1 VIDGEP
7 RETTMKSR
15 ETKFASGFCASLLC
29 TWLLCVC
36 LTGNAQAQQSSPYP
50 VVQGK
55 YYKFEKI
62 AGGVYYATPEWGGTA
77 FPFGSNPFF
86 GANLVVVVNE
96 NDVLIVDSATSPAAA
111 RAFVADIKL
120 LTDKPVRYVVNT
132 HWHYDHTD
140 GNSIFGPEVQI
151 IAHDYVRQAIEK
163 FDILHNEPF
172 RSSTRNA
179 GPAMIDRFKKQ
190 IGAQKDPR
198 QKAALEKKLADT
210 EAAMKAFVVDI
221 KEIKPTP
228 PNVTYSNKLVL
239 HRGGREI
246 DLLFLGRGHTGGD
259 TVIFLPK
266 ERIVCTGDLMESR
279 IAFMGSAFFDEW
291 LTTLDALKRL
301 DFAID
306 LPGHG
311 APFKDKRLITAFQSY
326 LSDVLA
332 QVAKLR
338 AQGISAD
345 EAAKRVDLTS
355 HAKDFPDIEGVG
367 AEVRGIRRVY
377 AWMDEHGRK

>member
-1 VIDGEP
+1 
-7 RETTMKSR
+7 MNSR
-15 ETKFASGFCASLLC
+15 KTKFTLGFCVSLLC
-29 TWLLCVC
+29 AGLVGTSLA
-36 LTGNAQAQQSSPYP
+36 GNAQTQPLSPYP

-62 AGGVYYATPEWGGTA
+62 ADGVYYASPEFNGTA

-86 GANLVVVVNE
+86 GANLVVIVNKD
-96 NDVLIVDSATSPAAA
+96 DVLLVDSATTPRAA
-111 RAFVADIKL
+111 RALMADVKR
-120 LTDKPVRYVVNT
+120 LTDKPIRIVVNT

-140 GNSIFGPEVQI
+140 GNSAFGPDVQI
-151 IAHDYVRQAIEK
+151 IAHEYVRQAIEK

-179 GPAMIDRFKKQ
+179 PQAMIDRFTKQ
-190 IGAQKDPR
+190 VAAEKDPGR
-198 QKAALEKKLADT
+198 KAALEKKLADT
-210 EAAMKAFVVDI
+210 EAATKEFVQDI

-228 PNVTYSNKLVL
+228 PNVTYTDKLVL

-259 TVIFLPK
+259 TVVFLPK

-279 IAFMGSAFFDEW
+279 IAYMGSAYFDEW
-291 LTTLDALKRL
+291 LKTLDALKRL
-301 DFAID
+301 DFTVD

-311 APFKDKRLITAFQSY
+311 APFTNKGLITAFQSY

-338 AQGISAD
+338 AQGVSAD

-377 AWMDEHGRK
+377 AWMDERGRK

>member
-1 VIDGEP
+1 MEI
-7 RETTMKSR
+7 R
-15 ETKFASGFCASLLC
+15 KFGLGLCAI
-29 TWLLCVC
+29 LLCVW
-36 LTGNAQAQQSSPYP
+36 LTGNVRAQESSRYP

-62 AGGVYYATPEWGGTA
+62 ADGVYYATAEFNGTA

-86 GANLVVVVNE
+86 GANLVVIVND
-96 NDVLIVDSATSPAAA
+96 NDVLIVDTGTTPAAA

-151 IAHDYVRQAIEK
+151 IATDYVREAIEK
-163 FDILHNEPF
+163 FDVLNSEPF
-172 RSSTRNA
+172 RTSTRTA
-179 GPAMIDRFKKQ
+179 GPALIDSFKNQ
-190 IGAQKDPR
+190 IAAQNDPR
-198 QKAALEKKLADT
+198 LRAALEKKLADT
-210 EAAMKAFVVDI
+210 EAAMKAFAHDVT
-221 KEIKPTP
+221 EIKPTP
-228 PNVTYSNKLVL
+228 PNVTYTNKLVL
-239 HRGGREI
+239 HRGSREI

-259 TVIFLPK
+259 TVVFLPM
-266 ERIVCTGDLMESR
+266 EHIVCTGDLMESR
-279 IAFMGSAFFDEW
+279 IPYMGSAYFDEW

-301 DFAID
+301 DFTVD

-311 APFKDKRLITAFQSY
+311 APFTDKGLITALQSY
-326 LSDVLA
+326 LSDLLA

-345 EAAKRVDLTS
+345 EAATLVDLTS
-355 HAKDFPDIEGVG
+355 HAKDFPDILGPG
-367 AEVRGIRRVY
+367 AEVRGVRRVY
-377 AWMDEHGRK
+377 AWMDERSQK

>member
-1 VIDGEP
+1 
-7 RETTMKSR
+7 
-15 ETKFASGFCASLLC
+15 
-29 TWLLCVC
+29 
-36 LTGNAQAQQSSPYP
+36 

-62 AGGVYYATPEWGGTA
+62 ADGVYYASPEFNGTA

-86 GANLVVVVNE
+86 GANLVVIVNPDDVV
-96 NDVLIVDSATSPAAA
+96 LVDSATSPRAAHA
-111 RAFVADIKL
+111 LLADIRR

-179 GPAMIDRFKKQ
+179 PQAMIDRFTKEV
-190 IGAQKDPR
+190 AAEKDPVR
-198 QKAALEKKLADT
+198 KAALQKKLADT
-210 EAAMKAFVVDI
+210 QVAAKEFAGDI
-221 KEIKPTP
+221 KAIKPTP

-246 DLLFLGRGHTGGD
+246 QLLFLGRGHTGGD
-259 TVIFLPK
+259 TVVFLPK

-279 IAFMGSAFFDEW
+279 LAYMGSAYFDEW
-291 LTTLDALKRL
+291 LKTLDALKRL
-301 DFAID
+301 DFAVD

-311 APFKDKRLITAFQSY
+311 APFKDKGLITAYQSY
-326 LSDVLA
+326 LTDVLA

-345 EAAKRVDLTS
+345 DAAKRVDLTS

-367 AEVRGIRRVY
+367 AEVRGIRRIY
-377 AWMDEHGRK
+377 AWMDETGRK

>member
-1 VIDGEP
+1 
-7 RETTMKSR
+7 MNSR
-15 ETKFASGFCASLLC
+15 KTAFALGLCAGLLGAG
-29 TWLLCVC
+29 T
-36 LTGNAQAQQSSPYP
+36 AQAQPSAPYP

-55 YYKFEKI
+55 NYKFQKI
-62 AGGVYYATPEWGGTA
+62 ADGVYYALPEANGTE

-86 GANLVVVVNE
+86 GANLVVIVNKDDVV
-96 NDVLIVDSATSPAAA
+96 IVDSGTSPAAA

-179 GPAMIDRFKKQ
+179 PQAMIDRFREQ
-190 IGAQKDPR
+190 LAAEKDPR
-198 QKAALEKKLADT
+198 QRVVLQKKLADT
-210 EAAMKAFVVDI
+210 EAAARAFVQDI

-228 PNVTYSNKLVL
+228 PNVTYTDRLVL
-239 HRGGREI
+239 YRGGREI

-259 TVIFLPK
+259 TVVFLPR

-291 LTTLDALKRL
+291 LKTLDALKRL
-301 DFAID
+301 DFTVD

-311 APFKDKRLITAFQSY
+311 APFTDKGLITAFQSY

-338 AQGISAD
+338 AQGVLAD
-345 EAAKRVDLTS
+345 EAARRVDLTA
-355 HAKDFPDIEGVG
+355 HAKDFPDIESVG

-377 AWMDEHGRK
+377 AWMDERNKK

>member
-1 VIDGEP
+1 
-7 RETTMKSR
+7 MK
-15 ETKFASGFCASLLC
+15 KAVFALGFCASLL
-29 TWLLCVC
+29 WSGLLS
-36 LTGNAQAQQSSPYP
+36 NAQAQKPSPYP
-50 VVQGK
+50 VVMGK

-62 AGGVYYATPEWGGTA
+62 ADGVYYASPEYNGTA

-86 GANLVVVVNE
+86 GANLVVVVNKD
-96 NDVLIVDSATSPAAA
+96 DVLIVDSATSPAAA

-120 LTDKPVRYVVNT
+120 LTDKPIRYVVNT

-151 IAHDYVRQAIEK
+151 IAHEYVRQAIEK

-179 GPAMIDRFKKQ
+179 PQAMIDRFTKEL
-190 IGAQKDPR
+190 AAEKDPGR
-198 QKAALEKKLADT
+198 KAALQKKLADT
-210 EAAMKAFVVDI
+210 QAATKDFVRDI
-221 KEIKPTP
+221 REIRPTP
-228 PNVTYSNKLVL
+228 PNMTYTDKLVL

-259 TVIFLPK
+259 TVVYLPK

-301 DFAID
+301 DFAVD

-311 APFKDKRLITAFQSY
+311 APFKDKGLITAFQSY
-326 LSDVLA
+326 LRDVLA
-332 QVAKLR
+332 QSAKLR
-338 AQGISAD
+338 AQGVSAD
-345 EAAKRVDLTS
+345 EAAKRVDLTA
-355 HAKDFPDIEGVG
+355 HARDFPDIEGVG

-377 AWMDEHGRK
+377 AWMDERGRKK

>member
-1 VIDGEP
+1 
-7 RETTMKSR
+7 MKSR
-15 ETKFASGFCASLLC
+15 KTAFALGFCASLL
-29 TWLLCVC
+29 WA
-36 LTGNAQAQQSSPYP
+36 GIAQAQSPYP

-62 AGGVYYATPEWGGTA
+62 ADGVYYASPEYNGTA
-77 FPFGSNPFF
+77 FPCGSNPFF
-86 GANLVVVVNE
+86 GANLVVIVNKD
-96 NDVLIVDSATSPAAA
+96 DVLLVDSATSPRAA
-111 RAFVADIKL
+111 RALLADIKR

-140 GNSIFGPEVQI
+140 GNSVFGPEVQI
-151 IAHDYVRQAIEK
+151 IAHEYVRQAIET

-179 GPAMIDRFKKQ
+179 PQAMIDRFK
-190 IGAQKDPR
+190 AQAAAEKDPR

-210 EAAMKAFVVDI
+210 EAATKEFVGDI

-228 PNVTYSNKLVL
+228 PNMTYTNKLVL

-259 TVIFLPK
+259 TVVFLPK

-279 IAFMGSAFFDEW
+279 IAFMGSAYFDEW

-301 DFAID
+301 DWAVD

-311 APFKDKRLITAFQSY
+311 APFKDKGLITAFQSY
-326 LSDVLA
+326 ITDILA
-332 QVAKLR
+332 QAAKLR
-338 AQGISAD
+338 AKGVSAD
-345 EAAKRVDLTS
+345 DAAKRVDMRA
-355 HAKDFPDIEGVG
+355 HAKDFPDIEAVG
-367 AEVRGIRRVY
+367 AEVRGVRRIY
-377 AWMDEHGRK
+377 AWMDERKTKNK

>member
-1 VIDGEP
+1 
-7 RETTMKSR
+7 MKKS
-15 ETKFASGFCASLLC
+15 TFALRFFASLLC
-29 TWLLCVC
+29 SWLVC
-36 LTGNAQAQQSSPYP
+36 AGLAGNAQAQQSSPYP

-62 AGGVYYATPEWGGTA
+62 AEGVYYASPQFNGTA

-86 GANLVVVVNE
+86 GANLVVVVNA

-179 GPAMIDRFKKQ
+179 GPAMVERFKKQ
-190 IGAQKDPR
+190 IAAQKDPR
-198 QKAALEKKLADT
+198 LKAALEKKLADT
-210 EAAMKAFVVDI
+210 EAALKGFVRDI

-228 PNVTYSNKLVL
+228 PNMTYTDRLVL

-259 TVIFLPK
+259 TVVFLPK

-279 IAFMGSAFFDEW
+279 IAYMGSAYFDEW
-291 LTTLDALKRL
+291 LKTLDALKRL
-301 DFAID
+301 DFTVD

-311 APFKDKRLITAFQSY
+311 APFKDKKLITAFQSY

-338 AQGISAD
+338 AQGMSAD
-345 EAAKRVDLTS
+345 DAAKRVDLTS

-377 AWMDEHGRK
+377 AWMDERSQK

>member
-1 VIDGEP
+1 MNFRKIA
-7 RETTMKSR
+7 
-15 ETKFASGFCASLLC
+15 FALGLCAGLAGS
-29 TWLLCVC
+29 
-36 LTGNAQAQQSSPYP
+36 AQAQSAPYP

-55 YYKFEKI
+55 NYKFQKI
-62 AGGVYYATPEWGGTA
+62 ADGVYYATAEYHGTE

-86 GANLVVVVNE
+86 GANLVVVVNKD
-96 NDVLIVDSATSPAAA
+96 DVLIVDTGTSPAAA

-151 IAHDYVRQAIEK
+151 IAHAYVRHAIET

-172 RSSTRNA
+172 KSSTRNA
-179 GPAMIDRFKKQ
+179 PQAMIDRFKKQ
-190 IGAQKDPR
+190 VAEAKDPA
-198 QKAALEKKLADT
+198 QKAAAQKKLADT
-210 EAAMKAFVVDI
+210 EAATKDFVRDI

-228 PNVTYSNKLVL
+228 PNVTYTDKLIL
-239 HRGGREI
+239 HRGTREI

-259 TVIFLPK
+259 TVVFLPK
-266 ERIVCTGDLMESR
+266 ERIVATGDLMESR

-291 LTTLDALKRL
+291 LKTLDALKRL
-301 DFAID
+301 DFAVD

-311 APFKDKRLITAFQSY
+311 APFTDKKLITAFQFY
-326 LSDVLA
+326 LTDVLA

-338 AQGISAD
+338 AQGVSAD
-345 EAAKRVDLTS
+345 DAAKRVDLTA
-355 HAKDFPDIEGVG
+355 HARDFPDIEGVG
-367 AEVRGIRRVY
+367 AEPRGIRRIY
-377 AWMDEHGRK
+377 AWMDEQKKK

>member
-1 VIDGEP
+1 M
-7 RETTMKSR
+7 TSR
-15 ETKFASGFCASLLC
+15 KTKFALTFCAGLFC
-29 TWLLCVC
+29 AGMA
-36 LTGNAQAQQSSPYP
+36 GNASAQPYP

-55 YYKFEKI
+55 YYKFEKV
-62 AGGVYYATPEWGGTA
+62 ADGVYYASPEYNGTE

-86 GANLVVVVNE
+86 GANLVVIVNKDDVV
-96 NDVLIVDSATSPAAA
+96 LVDSATSPRAA
-111 RAFVADIKL
+111 RALMADVKR
-120 LTDKPVRYVVNT
+120 LTDKPIRTVVNT

-140 GNSIFGPEVQI
+140 GNSAFGPEVQI
-151 IAHDYVRQAIEK
+151 IGHDYVRHAIET

-172 RSSTRNA
+172 RSSTANA
-179 GPAMIDRFKKQ
+179 PKAMIDRFTRQ
-190 IGAQKDPR
+190 VAAEKDPAR
-198 QKAALEKKLADT
+198 KAALQKKLADT
-210 EAAMKAFVVDI
+210 QAAAKEFVQDI

-228 PNVTYSNKLVL
+228 PNVTYTDRLVL

-259 TVIFLPK
+259 TVVFLPK
-266 ERIVCTGDLMESR
+266 EKIVCTGDLMESR

-291 LTTLDALKRL
+291 LKTLDALKRL

-326 LSDVLA
+326 LSDVMA
-332 QVAKLR
+332 QAAKLR
-338 AQGISAD
+338 AQGVSAD
-345 EAAKRVDLTS
+345 EAAKRVDLRS
-355 HAKDFPDIEGVG
+355 HAKDFPDIEDVG

-377 AWMDEHGRK
+377 AWMDERGKK

>member
-1 VIDGEP
+1 MNFRRIV
-7 RETTMKSR
+7 
-15 ETKFASGFCASLLC
+15 FALGLCASVAGLASR
-29 TWLLCVC
+29 
-36 LTGNAQAQQSSPYP
+36 AQAQQAWP

-55 YYKFEKI
+55 NYRFQKI
-62 AGGVYYATPEWGGTA
+62 ADGVYYASPEYNGTA

-86 GANLVVVVNE
+86 GANLVVVVNKD
-96 NDVLIVDSATSPAAA
+96 DVLIVDTGTTPAAA

-163 FDILHNEPF
+163 FDVLHNEPF
-172 RSSTRNA
+172 KSSTRNA
-179 GPAMIDRFKKQ
+179 PQAMIDRFKKQ
-190 IGAQKDPR
+190 VAAEKDPGR
-198 QKAALEKKLADT
+198 RAALEKKLADT
-210 EAAMKAFVVDI
+210 EAATRDFVRDI
-221 KEIKPTP
+221 KQIRPTP
-228 PNVTYSNKLVL
+228 PNVTYTDKLVL

-259 TVIFLPK
+259 TVVFLPK
-266 ERIVCTGDLMESR
+266 ERIVATGDLMESR

-291 LTTLDALKRL
+291 LKTLDALKRL
-301 DFAID
+301 DFAVD

-311 APFKDKRLITAFQSY
+311 APFTDKKLITAFQSY

-338 AQGISAD
+338 AHGVPAD
-345 EAAKRVDLTS
+345 EAAKRVDLTA

-367 AEVRGIRRVY
+367 AEPRGIRRVY
-377 AWMDEHGRK
+377 AWMDERKKK

>member
-1 VIDGEP
+1 MNLRKIA
-7 RETTMKSR
+7 
-15 ETKFASGFCASLLC
+15 FALGLWASVAGL
-29 TWLLCVC
+29 VSHAR
-36 LTGNAQAQQSSPYP
+36 AQP
-50 VVQGK
+50 VWPMVQGK
-55 YYKFEKI
+55 NYKFQKI
-62 AGGVYYATPEWGGTA
+62 ADGVYYASPEYNGTA

-86 GANLVVVVNE
+86 GANLVVVVNKD
-96 NDVLIVDSATSPAAA
+96 DVLIVDTGTTPAAA

-151 IAHDYVRQAIEK
+151 IAHDYVRLAIEK

-172 RSSTRNA
+172 KSSTRNA
-179 GPAMIDRFKKQ
+179 PQALIDRYKKQ
-190 IGAQKDPR
+190 LAEVTDPR
-198 QKAALEKKLADT
+198 AKGALQKALANA
-210 EAAMKAFVVDI
+210 EAATKDFVRDI

-228 PNVTYSNKLVL
+228 PNVTYTDKLVL

-259 TVIFLPK
+259 TVVFLPK

-301 DFAID
+301 DFAVD

-311 APFKDKRLITAFQSY
+311 APFTDKKLVTAFQDY
-326 LSDVLA
+326 LRDVLK
-332 QVAKLR
+332 QVAALR
-338 AQGISAD
+338 AQGVSAED
-345 EAAKRVDLTS
+345 AARRVDLRS
-355 HAKDFPDIEGVG
+355 HAKDCPDIESVG
-367 AEVRGIRRVY
+367 AEPRGIRRIY
-377 AWMDEHGRK
+377 AWMDERNKK